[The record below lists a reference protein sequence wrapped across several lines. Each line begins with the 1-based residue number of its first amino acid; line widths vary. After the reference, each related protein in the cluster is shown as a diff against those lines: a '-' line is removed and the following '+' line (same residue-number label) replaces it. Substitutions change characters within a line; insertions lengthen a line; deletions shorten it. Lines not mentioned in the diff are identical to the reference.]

1 MEMRKNRLH
10 KDDKDK
16 VLDNFLAIFDNECS
30 KEMMAYEI
38 NSDDEGFSALDD
50 FYSDY
55 KDQIKESESLLVLK
69 LCKGVITSNEMK
81 ELESIALI
89 KYAGLRLDEVYDFYL
104 YVSKKEKE
112 ILSVSLS
119 EVLI

>member
-1 MEMRKNRLH
+1 MRKNRLH
-10 KDDKDK
+10 KEDKDK
-16 VLDNFLAIFDNECS
+16 VLDNFLEMFDKECS
-30 KEMMAYEI
+30 EEVLTASF
-38 NSDDEGFSALDD
+38 NPDDEGFSALDD

-55 KDQIKESESLLVLK
+55 NDQIKESESLLVLK

-89 KYAGLRLDEVYDFYL
+89 KYAGLKLDEVYDFYI
-104 YVSKKEKE
+104 YVTKKEKE
-112 ILSVSLS
+112 ILSVSLA